1 MAGRR
6 APGMIRL
13 GVVSNP
19 RSGRNRRRGLGVA
32 ADAARRAD
40 APHVVL
46 DSMTD
51 LPAIMATFARQGV
64 GVIVI
69 DGGDGTVR
77 STIAAALAEPG
88 FSAAPRFAALG
99 SGTTNMVA
107 GDVGVI
113 GAPGAA
119 FARLAD
125 RAKSGD
131 LARHVVERRLLAV
144 ETGARSE
151 LGFFLGA
158 GAIVWGTRFT
168 RRHIERGR
176 LVNGLGS
183 VLGVTATVGRLL
195 LGGARGP
202 LAAGTPM
209 AVGYDDA
216 QPLAGARLLL
226 AVTTLDRLL
235 LGLRPFWGTGPGA
248 LRTLDIA
255 APPRRCARGPPAPA
269 RGRPRPWMAEAGY
282 RSLNADRI
290 TIEIDDDVLIDGE
303 WCRAS
308 PGRPLVLKPG
318 AAVGFV
324 RP

>member
-1 MAGRR
+1 
-6 APGMIRL
+6 MIRL

-40 APHVVL
+40 AAHFVL
-46 DSMTD
+46 DSMKD
-51 LPAIMATFARQGV
+51 LPATVAEFARQGV

-77 STIAAALAEPG
+77 ATIAAALAEPG
-88 FSAAPRFAALG
+88 FGAAPRFAVLG
-99 SGTTNMVA
+99 SGTTNMIA
-107 GDVGVI
+107 GDVGMI
-113 GAPGAA
+113 GAPGVA
-119 FARLAD
+119 FARLAA
-125 RAKSGD
+125 RAGSGD
-131 LARHVVERRLLAV
+131 LAGHIVERRLLAV
-144 ETGARSE
+144 ETGERSE

-176 LVNGLGS
+176 LANSLGS
-183 VLGVTATVGRLL
+183 ALGVAATVGRLL
-195 LGGARGP
+195 LGGAGGP
-202 LAAGTPM
+202 LAVGTPM
-209 AVGYDDA
+209 TIGYDDA

-226 AVTTLDRLL
+226 VVSTLDRLL

-248 LRTLDIA
+248 LRALDIA
-255 APPRRCARGPPAPA
+255 APPRRFARALPALA
-269 RGRPRPWMAEAGY
+269 RGRPRPWMAAAGY

-290 TIEIDDDVLIDGE
+290 TLEIDDDVLIDGE
-303 WCRAS
+303 WCRTL
-308 PGRPLVLKPG
+308 PGRPLVLRAG
-318 AAVGFV
+318 ATVGFV